1 MYKSNYVIPISNT
14 LNRIFLIFQC
24 NIQLKANIALAQA
37 KQKKDY
43 FQKMRKGVKVFSFK
57 EDDMVF

>member
-14 LNRIFLIFQC
+14 LNRIFLFQC
-24 NIQLKANIALAQA
+24 YIQVKANIALAQA